1 MFLEGK
7 SMPETRRVTIG
18 GLLSQVAEEAP
29 DAEALIDFPS
39 GRRMTY
45 TELEQA
51 AGSVARSLM
60 ALGVEPGA
68 HVALW
73 GPNVPQWLIA
83 GLGIVKAGC
92 VLTSVDMRYR
102 AEELKYL
109 LTQAECRTLLM
120 APGVQGHEFLDVLA
134 ELCPELDSGAPGRLD
149 CAEVPELANV
159 IVFGDQVPSGA
170 WDWPEFLG
178 QAKSVSLED
187 LAAREA
193 AVRPEDVATLLYT
206 SGTTGAPKGV
216 MSTHLGL
223 VNVCLRS
230 AANMRLTPVDRLC
243 VSVPLCHM
251 FGSICVALTG
261 LTAGAALVLPSPD
274 FQPPEV
280 TATIEAERCTA
291 LFGAPN
297 FFLALMEQPGFAG
310 RDIASL
316 RTGIMGGAQCPIE
329 LMKRVVDQMGMSDIL
344 VGFGQTEAS
353 SWLTLTSPDDPL
365 ELRVSTVGR
374 AVPDVEVKII
384 DPGSGREVPRGKVG
398 ELCGRGFNMA
408 GYFNLPAATARALD
422 PEGWLHT
429 GDMATMDEDRYVRI
443 AGRVKETISK
453 GGETIFPT
461 EVEEILFTHP
471 GVANAAVFG
480 VPDPKLGEE
489 VAVWIKPAPGSELTP
504 QEIIA
509 YCQGHLPPAHCPRY
523 VKFVDAYPLTAVGK
537 VQKFK
542 MREQYA
548 QELGLK

>member
-1 MFLEGK
+1 
-7 SMPETRRVTIG
+7 MPETRRVTIG
-18 GLLSQVAEEAP
+18 GLLSQVAKAAP

-45 TELEQA
+45 AELDQA
-51 AGSVARSLM
+51 AGSAARALM

-109 LTQAECRTLLM
+109 LNQAECRTLIM
-120 APGVQGHEFLDVLA
+120 APGVHGAEFLAVLG
-134 ELCPELDSGAPGRLD
+134 ELCPEISTAQPGRLN
-149 CAEVPELANV
+149 CAQAPELANV
-159 IVFGDQVPSGA
+159 IVFGDQAPAGA
-170 WDWPEFLG
+170 WDWAGFLG
-178 QAKSVSLED
+178 QSKAVSREE

-193 AVRPEDVATLLYT
+193 AVAPTDVATLLYT

-230 AANMRLTPVDRLC
+230 AANMRLGAGDRLC

-261 LTAGAALVLPSPD
+261 LTAGSALVLPSPD

-280 TATIEAERCTA
+280 TAAIEAERCTA

-297 FFLALMEQPGFAG
+297 FFLALMEQEGFAK
-310 RDIASL
+310 RDLASL

-365 ELRVSTVGR
+365 EMRVSTVGR
-374 AVPDVEVKII
+374 ALPDVEVKII
-384 DPGSGREVPRGKVG
+384 DPGSGREVARGKVG

-429 GDMATMDEDRYVRI
+429 GDMATMDRDGYVRI

-461 EVEEILFTHP
+461 EVEEVLFTHP
-471 GVANAAVFG
+471 GIANAAVFG
-480 VPDPKLGEE
+480 VPDAKLGEE
-489 VAVWIKPAPGSELTP
+489 VAVWIKPAAGAELNP
-504 QEIIA
+504 QEIMA
-509 YCQGHLPPAHCPRY
+509 FCQGCLPPAHCPRY
-523 VKFVDAYPLTAVGK
+523 LKFVDSYPLTAVGK

-548 QELGLK
+548 QELGLE